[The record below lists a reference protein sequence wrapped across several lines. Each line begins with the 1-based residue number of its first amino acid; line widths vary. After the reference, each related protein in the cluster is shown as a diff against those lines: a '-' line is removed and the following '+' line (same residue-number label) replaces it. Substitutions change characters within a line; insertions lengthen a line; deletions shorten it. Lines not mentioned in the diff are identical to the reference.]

1 MLINKG
7 VIITYNITCFEFL
20 IAMQCSKQPGWVAV
34 RDATL
39 IITTRDLRLDLDS
52 SSKT

>member
-1 MLINKG
+1 MLIDKG
-7 VIITYNITCFEFL
+7 VIITLHALNSLY
-20 IAMQCSKQPGWVAV
+20 IAMKCSKQPGWVAV

-52 SSKT
+52 SSET